1 MMAFS
6 TLTLKPG
13 SSTEKWL
20 EPCLVPRNSSNL
32 PRRRCERLH
41 RKASS
46 QFLSMFL
53 NKTKEFDLKDLLNR
67 GTFDFACAITA
78 GYSPNFLSME
88 QPEVPFVKAINDAC
102 EAIFFRY
109 VLPERLWKLQRWMG
123 IGKERKLSNGWR
135 SLDCFWEE
143 CFSCKREKMSQVVA
157 TTSEN
162 KDEESFIDFL
172 EFYLSGNEVTG
183 ATPSEKVMRDNVI
196 GLILGAEGATGIT
209 LSWFF
214 WLLSKN
220 NPLIEAKIREEITEN
235 LPCQPMKFTPEDL
248 SKLVYLHAALCETLR
263 LFPPV
268 PFQLRKNE
276 ETDTLPS
283 GHEIR

>member
-1 MMAFS
+1 
-6 TLTLKPG
+6 
-13 SSTEKWL
+13 
-20 EPCLVPRNSSNL
+20 
-32 PRRRCERLH
+32 
-41 RKASS
+41 
-46 QFLSMFL
+46 
-53 NKTKEFDLKDLLNR
+53 
-67 GTFDFACAITA
+67 
-78 GYSPNFLSME
+78 
-88 QPEVPFVKAINDAC
+88 
-102 EAIFFRY
+102 
-109 VLPERLWKLQRWMG
+109 
-123 IGKERKLSNGWR
+123 
-135 SLDCFWEE
+135 
-143 CFSCKREKMSQVVA
+143 MSQVVA

-162 KDEESFIDFL
+162 EDEESFIDFL
-172 EFYLSGNEVTG
+172 ECYLSGNEVTG

-196 GLILGAEGATGIT
+196 GLTLGAEGTTGIT

-235 LPCQPMKFTPEDL
+235 LPCQPMKFTLEDL

-283 GHEIR
+283 GHEIKMNTDVLISMYAIGRMRSVWGEDCYEFKPERWISEDGKIKHVPPQKFFAFNAGPRICPGREIGFNLMKIIAATVIQNYEVQILENQRVIPKIPFLKAIEDACEAILVGFVLAKSLWKLQRYWTGTAKERTQYTSSIEHTEG